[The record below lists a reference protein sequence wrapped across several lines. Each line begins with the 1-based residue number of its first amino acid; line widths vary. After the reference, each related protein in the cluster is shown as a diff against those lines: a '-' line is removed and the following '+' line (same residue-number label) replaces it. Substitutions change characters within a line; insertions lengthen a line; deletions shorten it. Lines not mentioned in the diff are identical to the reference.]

1 MHLCFMGNFKSVHL
15 KRWIKHFIERGH
27 QVSLLSYSGGSIQME
42 GLTVHSLLEKI
53 SGDAQRPTNTPTP
66 LFGTKEWAHRH
77 LPLGLLTARMSLKWL
92 RHGIKKKLKEIQPDI
107 LHGHFLVEH
116 GFFAAITGFSPLV
129 VSAWGSDLLIHPQ
142 RSLIN
147 RLLVN
152 YTVKRSSLI
161 HVMAPFMA
169 RKIEEM
175 GIHRGKIIS
184 ANFGVDEA
192 LLDVQPQSRKGRPI
206 LVSTRMLKDVYNNA
220 TLIRAIAV
228 VRKCHPD
235 VLLRL
240 AGDGPLRKPLETLV
254 DELGLQTNVE
264 FAGFLSG
271 SKLIG
276 ALSAANLY
284 LSTSLSDGTSVSLLE
299 AMAVGLFPIVSD
311 IAGNREWITDGAN
324 GFLVDPLDIDALAER
339 ITLALKRVDW
349 RKEVCQQN
357 KEVVKQR
364 ALRKNQ
370 MDIVEQAY
378 RELLSRQ

>member
-1 MHLCFMGNFKSVHL
+1 M
-15 KRWIKHFIERGH
+15 
-27 QVSLLSYSGGSIQME
+27 
-42 GLTVHSLLEKI
+42 
-53 SGDAQRPTNTPTP
+53 
-66 LFGTKEWAHRH
+66 
-77 LPLGLLTARMSLKWL
+77 
-92 RHGIKKKLKEIQPDI
+92 
-107 LHGHFLVEH
+107 
-116 GFFAAITGFSPLV
+116 
-129 VSAWGSDLLIHPQ
+129 
-142 RSLIN
+142 N
-147 RLLVN
+147 RLLIN
-152 YTVKRSSLI
+152 YTLKRSSLI

>member
-1 MHLCFMGNFKSVHL
+1 MGNLESLHL

-42 GLTVHSLLEKI
+42 GLEVHSLLEDI
-53 SGDAQRPTNTPTP
+53 PADTQRLPSKPPPSRTT
-66 LFGTKEWAHRH
+66 EWAHRL
-77 LPLGLLTARMSLKWL
+77 LPLGLRTARMGLKWL
-92 RHGIKKKLKEIQPDI
+92 RHGIRKKLEEIQPDI

-116 GFFAAITGFSPLV
+116 GFYAAITGFSPLV

-142 RSLIN
+142 RSLFN
-147 RLLVN
+147 RLLLN
-152 YTVKRSSLI
+152 YTVKRSSLV

-175 GIHRGKIIS
+175 GIHRGQIIS

-192 LLDVQPQSRKGRPI
+192 LLDVQAQTEQGRPLLI
-206 LVSTRMLKDVYNNA
+206 STRILKDVYNSA

-235 VLLRL
+235 VLLRFV
-240 AGDGPLRKPLETLV
+240 GDGPLRKPLETLV

-271 SKLIG
+271 SKLTG
-276 ALSAANLY
+276 ALSAADLY
-284 LSTSLSDGTSVSLLE
+284 LSTSLSDGTSVCLLE

-311 IAGNREWITDGAN
+311 IEGNREWITEGVN
-324 GFLVDPLDIDALAER
+324 GFLVDPHDPDALAER
-339 ITLALKRVDW
+339 IVLALRRVDW
-349 RKEVCQQN
+349 RRKVCQQN
-357 KEVVKQR
+357 KEIVKQR

-370 MDIVEQAY
+370 MYIVEQAY
-378 RELLSRQ
+378 RELVSRQ